1 MGWKIYR
8 LLVVVLIFVIVI
20 PVITSLSGTN
30 FYLTQLTMTA
40 YYLLAA
46 LGLCLLMGYAGQ
58 VSMGQAGFF
67 AIGGY
72 ISAFLTTTNLADYAS
87 APFVRFLASAGM
99 LVKGQNLYQETTL
112 YLNPW
117 LAFIAAILISVL
129 IAYLIGIPVLKL
141 KGHYLVMATMS
152 FSVVVEVL
160 VRGTKLLG
168 GADGLSNVPAF
179 RLFPGVSVSGEIG
192 DRVMNYLIAW
202 AVVIIGLLVL
212 INLIHSRV
220 GRALRSLHDNED
232 ASNSMGVNTSK
243 YKLNVFIISAVF
255 ATVAGVFLT
264 HYNASIGP
272 GEAGVMK
279 SVRYASIVAIGGMA
293 NIWGTLVMG
302 LILFFLSLRGVF
314 GSYDDAVFGA
324 ILILVMIFAPD
335 GLIKKDA
342 SGIKMLFGRVPKKGK
357 KNEDT

>member
-1 MGWKIYR
+1 MNWKIYK
-8 LLVVVLIFVIVI
+8 LLIALIVFIVI
-20 PVITSLSGTN
+20 IPVVTSLTGTN
-30 FYLTQLTMTA
+30 FYLTQMTMAA

-72 ISAFLTTTNLADYAS
+72 SSAFLTTMDLS
-87 APFVRFLASAGM
+87 AYSNVPIVKLLSSIGM
-99 LVKGQNLYQETTL
+99 LVRGQNLYQENIL

-117 LAFIAAILISVL
+117 LCFLIAVLISVL
-129 IAYLIGIPVLKL
+129 VAYLIGVPVLKL

-160 VRGTKLLG
+160 VRGTKIFG

-179 RLFPGVSVSGEIG
+179 QILPGVSVSGEVK
-192 DRVMNYLIAW
+192 DRVMNYIIAW
-202 AVVIIGLLVL
+202 VVVVIGLLVL

-264 HYNASIGP
+264 HFNASIGP

-302 LILFFLSLRGVF
+302 LVLFFLSLRGVF

-335 GLIKKDA
+335 GLLKKEA
-342 SGIKMLFGRVPKKGK
+342 SGISKLFRHASKKGK
-357 KNEDT
+357 EE

>member
-1 MGWKIYR
+1 
-8 LLVVVLIFVIVI
+8 
-20 PVITSLSGTN
+20 
-30 FYLTQLTMTA
+30 MTA

-72 ISAFLTTTNLADYAS
+72 TSAFLTTMDLS
-87 APFVRFLASAGM
+87 AHSSVPIVSFLSSVGI
-99 LVKGQNLYQETTL
+99 LVKGQNLYLENTL
-112 YLNPW
+112 YLTPW
-117 LAFIAAILISVL
+117 VSFIIAILLSIL

-160 VRGTKLLG
+160 VRGTKILG

-179 RLFPGVSVSGEIG
+179 QILPGISVSGGIQ

-202 AVVIIGLLVL
+202 TIVVIGILVL

-232 ASNSMGVNTSK
+232 ASNSMGVDTSK
-243 YKLNVFIISAVF
+243 YKLNIFIISAVF
-255 ATVAGVFLT
+255 ATVAGAFMT
-264 HYNASIGP
+264 HFNASIGP

-335 GLIKKDA
+335 GLLKKDI
-342 SGIKMLFGRVPKKGK
+342 SGIKMLFRHAPKKGK
-357 KNEDT
+357 EE